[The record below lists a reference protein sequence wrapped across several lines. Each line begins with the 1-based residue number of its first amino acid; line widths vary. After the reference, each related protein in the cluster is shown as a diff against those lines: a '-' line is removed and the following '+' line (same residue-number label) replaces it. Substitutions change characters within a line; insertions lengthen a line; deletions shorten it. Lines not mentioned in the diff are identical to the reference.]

1 MRALALLGIVEQ
13 PPLEQ
18 LRVGVVLNDPFK
30 DLALDRKSDG
40 VGCLIALAF
49 FSAPF
54 GTLER
59 GEQGSANVGW
69 AKKLR

>member
-1 MRALALLGIVEQ
+1 
-13 PPLEQ
+13 
-18 LRVGVVLNDPFK
+18 LNDPFK

-54 GTLER
+54 GALEG

-69 AKKLR
+69 AKRLQ